1 VRFCRA
7 AAVGIVSHMVRLDG
21 SRMNIF
27 LGIMFLYFA
36 FSYLQD
42 AMNPNRL
49 TRSRVQMMAGVLA
62 IMSAFI
68 GLVMLFG
75 GGGA

>member
-1 VRFCRA
+1 
-7 AAVGIVSHMVRLDG
+7 
-21 SRMNIF
+21 
-27 LGIMFLYFA
+27 MFLYFA

-49 TRSRVQMMAGVLA
+49 TRIRVQMMAGVLA

-68 GLVMLFG
+68 GLAMLFG
-75 GGGA
+75 GNGA